1 MTTQVQVIGAGGHA
15 RVVISTLGEA
25 GYDVVAAWDDDPA
38 TWGTRCLGVEIRG
51 GLAELRARPAMP
63 AIVAIG
69 DNRTRARVVASL
81 DLPWL
86 VAVHPRAWVDRT
98 AQLGP
103 GTVVFA
109 GAIVQPQAV
118 IGAHAIVNTAAT
130 VDHDCQIG
138 DFAHLGPGTHL
149 CGNVAIGTG
158 ALLGVGACARPGGS
172 VGAWATIGAGG
183 IVVGAIAA
191 GVIAV
196 GVPAKPRVEGR

>member
-1 MTTQVQVIGAGGHA
+1 MTAQAQVIGAGGHA
-15 RVVISTLGEA
+15 RVVITTLGEA
-25 GYDVVAAWDDDPA
+25 GFEVVAVRDDDPA
-38 TWGTRCLGVEIRG
+38 TWGTRCLGIEIRG
-51 GLAELRARPAMP
+51 GLAELRARPPLP

-81 DLPWL
+81 ALPWA

-130 VDHDCQIG
+130 VDHDCRIG

-149 CGNVAIGTG
+149 CGNVAIGSG
-158 ALLGVGACARPGGS
+158 ALVGVGACARPGAS
-172 VGAWATIGAGG
+172 VGDWATIGAGG
-183 IVVGAIAA
+183 VIAGTIAA
-191 GVIAV
+191 GVTAI
-196 GVPAKPRVEGR
+196 GVPARALPERR